1 MQIHTYVH
9 TRTHTHL
16 YVHMHTPTHSHP
28 NPNPHPYTH
37 MYIHTY
43 IHTYICTYMHKL
55 ALLCTCHTAHTDEN
69 IGDAIMIILYK
80 PRWNTVSWFDDSV
93 DMYSIY
99 IPHKYYWEVCNAY
112 THESGVHK
120 GSPIVQ
126 CTVGVCNE
134 EQEQHASKRVCGC
147 VSCNHCSH
155 KITKQDCSQGHLSLC
170 LFLTATLLSS
180 AKTASSTSGD
190 LLIMPNI

>member
-1 MQIHTYVH
+1 MQIHTYI
-9 TRTHTHL
+9 RAYTHT
-16 YVHMHTPTHSHP
+16 YTHMHTPTH
-28 NPNPHPYTH
+28 PHTHIYTQT
-37 MYIHTY
+37 HTQ
-43 IHTYICTYMHKL
+43 
-55 ALLCTCHTAHTDEN
+55 
-69 IGDAIMIILYK
+69 
-80 PRWNTVSWFDDSV
+80 PRWNTVSRLDNSV
-93 DMYSIY
+93 DMHSIY

-112 THESGVHK
+112 AHESGVHK

-147 VSCNHCSH
+147 VSCHSCSY
-155 KITKQDCSQGHLSLC
+155 KITRQACSQGHLSLC

-190 LLIMPNI
+190 LLVTPNI